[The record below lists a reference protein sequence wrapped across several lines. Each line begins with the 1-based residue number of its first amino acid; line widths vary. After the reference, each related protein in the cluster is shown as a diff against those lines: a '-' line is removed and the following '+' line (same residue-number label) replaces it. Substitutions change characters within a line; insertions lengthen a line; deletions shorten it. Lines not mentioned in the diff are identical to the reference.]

1 MTGRW
6 CWVKLE
12 RRGES
17 WGDGLLKGD
26 LSISVFFTGD
36 EMPAWEVRAA
46 AGLGT
51 AAPLPGPP
59 PPRPLPSR
67 GPWARGWG
75 PTFQTEQ
82 TEAQRSEG
90 GCSGPRPWCP
100 SPAPHLLSS
109 QRGLPGDTAEP
120 RRRQKGEQGERRALA
135 S

>member
-1 MTGRW
+1 MGRPGRPPPSRRSPLCTAMTGRW

-51 AAPLPGPP
+51 AALLPGPP
-59 PPRPLPSR
+59 PPRPSSLQ
-67 GPWARGWG
+67 GPVG
-75 PTFQTEQ
+75 
-82 TEAQRSEG
+82 EG
-90 GCSGPRPWCP
+90 LGAHFPDG
-100 SPAPHLLSS
+100 AN
-109 QRGLPGDTAEP
+109 
-120 RRRQKGEQGERRALA
+120 
-135 S
+135 

>member
-67 GPWARGWG
+67 GLWARGWG

-90 GCSGPRPWCP
+90 GCSGPWPWCP
-100 SPAPHLLSS
+100 NPAPHLLSS